1 MVQVTMS
8 DFSLVD
14 HMYASRKPRD
24 GGGVGDPPG
33 LTHSTPGTRLAR
45 PRDSLTPTQSLGCQ
59 LTPDPGHHAMACSA
73 PRPAWLCLNIH
84 ISAGSESGSRV
95 ELWEGRVGLPHSDRP
110 NKAECTLARPLPTTW
125 HNRHPGRPGSVL
137 TYNQFQPT
145 ATSLIHHC

>member
-33 LTHSTPGTRLAR
+33 LTHSTPGPRLAR

-95 ELWEGRVGLPHSDRP
+95 ELWEGGSDSRIRRAKCTLTQPLTSQGTSTLGTRVGD
-110 NKAECTLARPLPTTW
+110 
-125 HNRHPGRPGSVL
+125 
-137 TYNQFQPT
+137 
-145 ATSLIHHC
+145 